1 MRSDN
6 MAEKTEN
13 KKKIDLKKVL
23 KKIKENKLLLG
34 IIGGVVLILII
45 ILIVASLS
53 SKDEKDKDKNKESEN
68 KVISNEQTV
77 EEEYGFSNEDA
88 INAVKPRYNSD
99 NYEFEA
105 TTREDNMYI
114 VTVKNIDTESI
125 TKYVVDPNN
134 GAVSLLT
141 E

>member
-6 MAEKTEN
+6 MDEKEKI
-13 KKKIDLKKVL
+13 KKGINL

-34 IIGGVVLILII
+34 IIGGIVLILII
-45 ILIVASLS
+45 VIIVVS
-53 SKDEKDKDKNKESEN
+53 SSSTDEKDKDKESEN
-68 KVISNEQTV
+68 KIISNEQIV
-77 EEEYGFSNEDA
+77 EDEYGFSKEDA

-134 GAVSLLT
+134 GSVSELT

>member
-6 MAEKTEN
+6 MDEKEKN
-13 KKKIDLKKVL
+13 KKSIDFEKIIKR
-23 KKIKENKLLLG
+23 IKENKLLLG

-53 SKDEKDKDKNKESEN
+53 SKDEKDKDKESEN

-77 EEEYGFSNEDA
+77 ENEYGFSKEDA
-88 INAVKPRYNSD
+88 VNAIKLRYNSD

-125 TKYVVDPNN
+125 TKYIVDPNN
-134 GAVSLLT
+134 GSASLLT